1 MTTRRASSP
10 PDIPGY
16 RHQELLGTG
25 GFADVFLYEQVG
37 LGGRKVGVKVLLEGL
52 RADAQQAFEREASVM
67 AKLSN
72 HPNIV
77 SIFDAGMA
85 PDGRAFLVME
95 YCPPPHLGTLV
106 RTRPFPVAKALDV
119 IIQIAGAAE
128 TAHAAGILHR
138 DIKPANILFTEFQ
151 RPALTDFGIAASTLA
166 GHDGRGVGV
175 SVPWAPPEQ
184 LSADRPMAPSGDVW
198 SLAATLYTVITGRS
212 PFHVQGAANDSMSMG
227 QRIVNGP
234 LPPLRRDDVPES
246 LENVIRVAMNKRP
259 DQRYPTALE
268 FARALQQI
276 QLQLRYPMTVAD
288 VRTEQGAYRHE
299 DDEDA
304 GGTRFEGFVDIDPD
318 APSAPGQSSWPSH
331 PSSPSA
337 SSASTSPTGSTAS
350 GASRDMTGLTMPA
363 FDRDIAS
370 ADLPPIV
377 YHGRGSITPD
387 GPVDFTGPAIP
398 ELDGGASPSRVPAR
412 FDEPRGPI
420 TPEPDRT
427 AAAKKAAVG
436 VLAAVGLTAATVGGY
451 AFLQSR
457 TPSTTSN
464 ATAPTG
470 SAMPKDAVG
479 TLVPKVTQLSAKAEG
494 GAVVV
499 SWTNPSPSAGDG
511 YLYRVVDP
519 AKPRDY
525 VLVSEPRVTVPTE
538 PGRTC
543 VEVVL
548 RRSSGRA
555 SDPVA
560 ECAVTP

>member
-1 MTTRRASSP
+1 MTARRLSTP

-16 RHQELLGTG
+16 RYRELLGTG

-67 AKLSN
+67 AKFSN

-95 YCPPPHLGTLV
+95 YCPPPHLGAMV
-106 RTRPFPVAKALDV
+106 RSRPFPVAKALDV

-151 RPALTDFGIAASTLA
+151 RPALTDFGIAASTSG
-166 GHDGRGVGV
+166 GHDGRAVGV

-184 LSADRPMAPSGDVW
+184 LSADRPMLPSGDVW
-198 SLAATLYTVITGRS
+198 SLAATLSTVLTGRS
-212 PFHVQGAANDSMSMG
+212 PFYIQGAANDNMSMG
-227 QRIVNGP
+227 QRIVSGQ

-288 VRTEQGAYRHE
+288 VRTEQSEYRPD

-318 APSAPGQSSWPSH
+318 SRPSRSL
-331 PSSPSA
+331 
-337 SSASTSPTGSTAS
+337 STSPTGPTAS
-350 GASRDMTGLTMPA
+350 GSSRELTGVTLPA
-363 FDRDIAS
+363 LDPDRLPV
-370 ADLPPIV
+370 DLPAV
-377 YHGRGSITPD
+377 VQHGRGSVTPS
-387 GPVDFTGPAIP
+387 GPADFTGPGIP
-398 ELDGGASPSRVPAR
+398 EVDASPPGGAAMDGLGQHPLPDPAEPSRRVGAR
-412 FDEPRGPI
+412 KVAG
-420 TPEPDRT
+420 
-427 AAAKKAAVG
+427 G
-436 VLAAVGLTAATVGGY
+436 LLAALALTAVTVGGY
-451 AFLQSR
+451 VLLQSR
-457 TPSTTSN
+457 TPSTTQTGPSN
-464 ATAPTG
+464 STVA
-470 SAMPKDAVG
+470 PKDAVG
-479 TLVPKVTQLSAKAEG
+479 NPVPKVTQLSAKAESG
-494 GAVVV
+494 QVVI
-499 SWTNPSPSAGDG
+499 SWSNPLSSPEDG

-519 AKPRDY
+519 AKPRDFTLTSDPQ
-525 VLVSEPRVTVPTE
+525 VVIPGE

-548 RRSSGRA
+548 RRASGRS

>member
-1 MTTRRASSP
+1 MTTRRASTP

-16 RHQELLGTG
+16 RFQELLGTG

-77 SIFDAGMA
+77 TIFDAGMA

-95 YCPPPHLGTLV
+95 YCPPPHLGALV
-106 RTRPFPVAKALDV
+106 RSRPFPVAKALDV
-119 IIQIAGAAE
+119 TIQIAGAAE

-166 GHDGRGVGV
+166 GQDGRGVGV

-198 SLAATLYTVITGRS
+198 SLAATLYTVLTGRS
-212 PFHVQGAANDSMSMG
+212 PFHVHGAANDSMSMG
-227 QRIVNGP
+227 QRIISGQ

-246 LENVIRVAMNKRP
+246 LENVIRVAMSKRP
-259 DQRYPTALE
+259 EQRYPTALE

-288 VRTEQGAYRHE
+288 VRTDQGAYRHD

-304 GGTRFEGFVDIDPD
+304 GGTRYEGFVDIDPD
-318 APSAPGQSSWPSH
+318 QPSP
-331 PSSPSA
+331 
-337 SSASTSPTGSTAS
+337 STSPTGPTAS
-350 GASRDMTGLTMPA
+350 SASRDLTGLTLPA
-363 FDRDIAS
+363 LDRDS
-370 ADLPPIV
+370 VSLDLPPIV
-377 YHGRGSITPD
+377 YHGRGSVTPN
-387 GPVDFTGPAIP
+387 GPLEFTGPDIP
-398 ELDGGASPSRVPAR
+398 EVAEDSPASKPPPRFDPGHVTASAERVRGPAR
-412 FDEPRGPI
+412 MKLI
-420 TPEPDRT
+420 
-427 AAAKKAAVG
+427 AS
-436 VLAAVGLTAATVGGY
+436 VLWAVGLTGAIVGGY
-451 AFLQSR
+451 LVLQSR
-457 TPSTTSN
+457 TTSTTSN
-464 ATAPTG
+464 TVASN
-470 SAMPKDAVG
+470 SAAAPKDAVG
-479 TLVPKVTQLSAKAEG
+479 TLVPRVTQLTARAEG
-494 GAVVV
+494 GQVLV

-519 AKPRDY
+519 AKPRDFT
-525 VLVSEPRVTVPTE
+525 VVSETHVTIPSE
-538 PGRTC
+538 AGRTC

-548 RRSSGRA
+548 RRSSGR
-555 SDPVA
+555 SSEPVA